1 MGLKKRKTKKGK
13 AKKYRITLSRTSLFL
28 WTAGLFF
35 LLAWIFVL
43 GILAG
48 RGFIPEGM
56 QDLAGLTN
64 RVTGLRNF
72 GDHDTA
78 SELDQIKQLEK
89 EPEFGF
95 YTTLSDTAED
105 RPENG
110 ASQKKRKT
118 KPPRTADQPP
128 SPPSAAGY
136 TVQLAAL
143 EDGLQALKMVSQL
156 VEQGYPAFFNA
167 ASVNGKLR
175 YRVRCGRFDTRR
187 DAREMAAD
195 LAREE
200 NLTGFVTRHEE

>member
-13 AKKYRITLSRTSLFL
+13 AKKYRVTFSRTSLCL
-28 WTAGLFF
+28 WVAGLFF

-43 GILAG
+43 GILVG

-56 QDLAGLTN
+56 HNLAGFKN
-64 RVTGLRNF
+64 RVAGLRNF
-72 GDHDTA
+72 VDHDTP
-78 SELDQIKQLEK
+78 SELEQIKELEK

-95 YTTLSDTAED
+95 YKTLSNTDKS
-105 RPENG
+105 RPEKG
-110 ASQKKRKT
+110 TPA
-118 KPPRTADQPP
+118 PP
-128 SPPSAAGY
+128 SEAGY

-143 EDGLQALKMVSQL
+143 ENGLQALKMVSQL
-156 VEQGYPAFFNA
+156 VEHGYPAYFNA

-200 NLTGFVTRHEE
+200 KLTGFVTRHE